1 MKLRI
6 GTRGSKLALKQ
17 VEIVM
22 NKISSWNLKKYFK
35 EDLDLDIENY
45 EVVKIVTEGDKKSKR
60 GEEQFDKAHFVSC
73 IEQKLLNNEIDFAI
87 HSAKDMPANATE
99 GLVNYYPYF
108 GELNQSPDL
117 LIFRDGFEPNFT
129 NDMKLGTS
137 SLRRK
142 MQAKFFLKAR
152 NVCSLR
158 GNIDTRIQKLYDGEF
173 DCIVLSKAGI
183 DRLELNVNAIELPH
197 ATSFLQGTIC
207 LQTRQDSQISDKLSL
222 NSPWWKNTG
231 LSWWECFH
239 FDDEVNLGKKFLS
252 SIGAD
257 CHSAIALKAEND
269 FFFGASISAEI
280 YGKKDWIKIES
291 SSSIDYEERSTD
303 KIALGYY
310 NESDLKVCLDSA
322 IRSFHEQNG
331 KVLLNEHY

>member
-158 GNIDTRIQKLYDGEF
+158 GNIDTRIQKLY
-173 DCIVLSKAGI
+173 V
-183 DRLELNVNAIELPH
+183 
-197 ATSFLQGTIC
+197 
-207 LQTRQDSQISDKLSL
+207 
-222 NSPWWKNTG
+222 
-231 LSWWECFH
+231 
-239 FDDEVNLGKKFLS
+239 VNL
-252 SIGAD
+252 
-257 CHSAIALKAEND
+257 
-269 FFFGASISAEI
+269 
-280 YGKKDWIKIES
+280 
-291 SSSIDYEERSTD
+291 T
-303 KIALGYY
+303 
-310 NESDLKVCLDSA
+310 V
-322 IRSFHEQNG
+322 
-331 KVLLNEHY
+331 